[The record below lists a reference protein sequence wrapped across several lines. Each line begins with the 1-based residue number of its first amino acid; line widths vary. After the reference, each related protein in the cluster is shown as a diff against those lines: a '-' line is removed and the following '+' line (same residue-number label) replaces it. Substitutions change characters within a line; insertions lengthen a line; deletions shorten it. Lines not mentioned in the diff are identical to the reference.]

1 MTTRPETIKSLEQ
14 NIEGKLIDVGLGIE
28 FLGLTPK
35 QRQQKENKHVKLYPT
50 EKTETN
56 SKIKRQLKEQKKIS
70 ANYTSDMRLRNLYN
84 SNGNPLQ
91 YSCLENSMDRG
102 CWWATVHGVAKH
114 PTRLK

>member
-1 MTTRPETIKSLEQ
+1 MTIRPETIKSLEQ

-70 ANYTSDMRLRNLYN
+70 ANYLSNRMLISYIYKELIQLN
-84 SNGNPLQ
+84 SN
-91 YSCLENSMDRG
+91 
-102 CWWATVHGVAKH
+102 KH
-114 PTRLK
+114 ELPS